1 MVAALIVT
9 DEIAANQRYLFHP
22 RARNGRREQQSE
34 TELGMRFFGECLS
47 AGLSAERSASLSS
60 FNVHRPGNGGRRT
73 SSSFCSSVLQFES
86 RAEQEDLTEQKAR
99 LPLAFRKAVRSKRE
113 RKKEKEIGERAG
125 HRLRELASRG
135 QRELG
140 GGIHAT

>member
-1 MVAALIVT
+1 MKLQRTNGIYFTLERGGTEDENNSQRRSEGCGFSGNVCRPVCRPREVRLFPVSMFIVPEMV
-9 DEIAANQRYLFHP
+9 DD
-22 RARNGRREQQSE
+22 GRVRVFVPQYFS
-34 TELGMRFFGECLS
+34 
-47 AGLSAERSASLSS
+47 
-60 FNVHRPGNGGRRT
+60 
-73 SSSFCSSVLQFES
+73 S

-135 QRELG
+135 QRESG